1 MFLRIKHKGF
11 IMLLYTGDQNRLQD
25 DMSTQH
31 AAAVSDKESNNID
44 MDNKATIGLVLKKC
58 VVISFL

>member
-1 MFLRIKHKGF
+1 
-11 IMLLYTGDQNRLQD
+11 
-25 DMSTQH
+25 MSTQH

-58 VVISFL
+58 VVISFLWPFFTLL